1 MEQETQVVLSELINV
16 IRSPDWWTIGIT
28 VVNAAIMVWLGWRQY
43 KLQQQQTE
51 LQKRQTEAQE
61 YEIYRRLYLLV
72 NNANNEIDEF
82 LKNLYKGTWQ
92 THIQM
97 DKDYLLRK
105 QKYIEQLRKDLSEN
119 YWDYKLKFSQEF
131 LNVDGYHNIL
141 SQMFYVVQQFNES
154 MTKGEVNIAQGCQQ
168 FTCERGKE
176 DEAYAFII
184 ASRFKTMDLKDMIM
198 GGLMNFAEQ
207 KQALRKS
214 DEILNIIKEK
224 CQIDK
229 SSYV

>member
-1 MEQETQVVLSELINV
+1 MEQETQVVLSELIKV
-16 IRSPDWWTIGIT
+16 ISRPDWWTIGIT

-82 LKNLYKGTWQ
+82 LKNLYMGTWQ
-92 THIQM
+92 PHIQM

-119 YWDYKLKFSQEF
+119 YWDYKLKFSQESF
-131 LNVDGYHNIL
+131 NADSYHNIL
-141 SQMFYVVQQFNES
+141 SQMFYVLQQFNES

-168 FTCERGKE
+168 FTCERGRE
-176 DEAYAFII
+176 DETYAFII
-184 ASRFKTMDLKDMIM
+184 ASCFKTMDLKDMIM
-198 GGLMNFAEQ
+198 GVLMNFVEQ
-207 KQALRKS
+207 KKALRGS
-214 DEILNIIKEK
+214 EAILDFIKAK
-224 CQIDK
+224 CRIK
-229 SSYV
+229 

>member
-1 MEQETQVVLSELINV
+1 MEQETQVVLSELIKV
-16 IRSPDWWTIGIT
+16 ISRPDWWTIGIT
-28 VVNAAIMVWLGWRQY
+28 IVNAAIMVWLGWRQY

-82 LKNLYKGTWQ
+82 LKNLYMGTWQ
-92 THIQM
+92 PHIQM

-119 YWDYKLKFSQEF
+119 YWDYKLKFSQESF
-131 LNVDGYHNIL
+131 NTDAYHRIL
-141 SQMFYVVQQFNES
+141 SQMYYVLQQFNES
-154 MTKGEVNIAQGCQQ
+154 MLKGDIEIARGSQQ

-176 DEAYAFII
+176 DKTYAFII

-198 GGLMNFAEQ
+198 GGLMNFVEQ
-207 KQALRKS
+207 KKALRGS
-214 DEILNIIKEK
+214 DEILDFIKAK
-224 CQIDK
+224 CRIK
-229 SSYV
+229 

>member
-1 MEQETQVVLSELINV
+1 MEQETQVVLSELIKV
-16 IRSPDWWTIGIT
+16 ISRPDWWTIGIT
-28 VVNAAIMVWLGWRQY
+28 VVNAAIVVWLGWRQY

-72 NNANNEIDEF
+72 SNANNEIDEF
-82 LKNLYKGTWQ
+82 LKNLYMGTWQ
-92 THIQM
+92 PHIQM

-119 YWDYKLKFSQEF
+119 YWDYKLKFSQESF
-131 LNVDGYHNIL
+131 NADGYHNIL
-141 SQMFYVVQQFNES
+141 SQMFYVLQQFNES

-176 DEAYAFII
+176 DETCAFII

-198 GGLMNFAEQ
+198 GGLMNFVEQ
-207 KQALRKS
+207 KKALRGS
-214 DEILNIIKEK
+214 DEILDFIKAK
-224 CQIDK
+224 CRIK
-229 SSYV
+229 

>member
-1 MEQETQVVLSELINV
+1 MEQEIQAVLSELIDV
-16 IRSPDWWTIGIT
+16 IRRPDWWTIGIT
-28 VVNAAIMVWLGWRQY
+28 IVNAAIMVWLGWRQY

-72 NNANNEIDEF
+72 NNANNEIGEF
-82 LKNLYKGTWQ
+82 LKNLFMGTWQ
-92 THIQM
+92 PHIQM

-119 YWDYKLKFSQEF
+119 YWDYKLKFSQESF
-131 LNVDGYHNIL
+131 NTDAYHRIL
-141 SQMFYVVQQFNES
+141 SQMYYVLQQFNES
-154 MTKGEVNIAQGCQQ
+154 MLKGEIEIARGSQQ

-198 GGLMNFAEQ
+198 GGLMNFAKQ
-207 KQALRKS
+207 KKALRKS
-214 DEILNIIKEK
+214 DEILDLIKAK
-224 CQIDK
+224 CRIN
-229 SSYV
+229 

>member
-1 MEQETQVVLSELINV
+1 MEQETQVVLSELTKV
-16 IRSPDWWTIGIT
+16 ISRPDWWTIGIT

-82 LKNLYKGTWQ
+82 LKNLYMGTWYP
-92 THIQM
+92 HIQM

-105 QKYIEQLRKDLSEN
+105 QNYIEQLRKDLSEN
-119 YWDYKLKFSQEF
+119 YWDYKLKFSQESF
-131 LNVDGYHNIL
+131 NADGYHRIL
-141 SQMFYVVQQFNES
+141 SQMFYVLQQFNEL
-154 MTKGEVNIAQGCQQ
+154 MTKCEVNIAHGCQQ
-168 FTCERGKE
+168 FTYEQGKE

-214 DEILNIIKEK
+214 DEILDLIKAK
-224 CQIDK
+224 CRIN
-229 SSYV
+229 

>member
-1 MEQETQVVLSELINV
+1 MEQETQVVLSELIKV
-16 IRSPDWWTIGIT
+16 ISRPDWWTIGIT
-28 VVNAAIMVWLGWRQY
+28 IVNAAIMVWLGWRQY

-82 LKNLYKGTWQ
+82 LKNLYMGTWQ
-92 THIQM
+92 PHIQM

-119 YWDYKLKFSQEF
+119 YWDYKLKFSQESF
-131 LNVDGYHNIL
+131 NADGYHNIL
-141 SQMFYVVQQFNES
+141 SQMFYVLQQFNES

-176 DEAYAFII
+176 DEYYAFII

-198 GGLMNFAEQ
+198 GGLMSFAEQ
-207 KQALRKS
+207 KKALRGS
-214 DEILNIIKEK
+214 EEILDFIKAK
-224 CQIDK
+224 CRIK
-229 SSYV
+229 

>member
-1 MEQETQVVLSELINV
+1 MEQETQVVLSELIKV
-16 IRSPDWWTIGIT
+16 ISRPDWWTIGIT

-82 LKNLYKGTWQ
+82 LKNLYMGTWQ
-92 THIQM
+92 PHIQM

-141 SQMFYVVQQFNES
+141 SQMFYVLQQFNES

-214 DEILNIIKEK
+214 DEILDLIKAK
-224 CQIDK
+224 CRIN
-229 SSYV
+229 

>member
-1 MEQETQVVLSELINV
+1 MEQEIQVVLSELIDV
-16 IRSPDWWTIGIT
+16 IRRPDCWTIGIT
-28 VVNAAIMVWLGWRQY
+28 IVNAAIMVWLGWRQY

-82 LKNLYKGTWQ
+82 LKNLYMGTWQ
-92 THIQM
+92 PHIQM

-119 YWDYKLKFSQEF
+119 YWDYKLKFSQESF
-131 LNVDGYHNIL
+131 NADGYHNIL
-141 SQMFYVVQQFNES
+141 SQMFYVLQQFNES
-154 MTKGEVNIAQGCQQ
+154 MAKGEVNIAQGCQQ
-168 FTCERGKE
+168 FTCERGKD

-184 ASRFKTMDLKDMIM
+184 ASRFKTMDLKDIIM

-207 KQALRKS
+207 KKTLSGS
-214 DEILNIIKEK
+214 DEILSIIKNK
-224 CQIDK
+224 CRIN
-229 SSYV
+229 

>member
-1 MEQETQVVLSELINV
+1 MEQETQVVLSELIKV
-16 IRSPDWWTIGIT
+16 ISRPDWWTIGIT
-28 VVNAAIMVWLGWRQY
+28 IVNAAIVVWLGWRQY

-82 LKNLYKGTWQ
+82 LKNLYMGTWQ
-92 THIQM
+92 PHIQM

-119 YWDYKLKFSQEF
+119 YWDYKLKFSQESF
-131 LNVDGYHNIL
+131 NADGYHRIL
-141 SQMFYVVQQFNES
+141 SQMFYILQQFNES
-154 MTKGEVNIAQGCQQ
+154 MTKGEVNIAQGCQHFAYEQ
-168 FTCERGKE
+168 GKE
-176 DEAYAFII
+176 DETYAFII

-198 GGLMNFAEQ
+198 GGLMNFVEQ
-207 KQALRKS
+207 KKTLRGS
-214 DEILNIIKEK
+214 DEILSIIKNK
-224 CQIDK
+224 CRIN
-229 SSYV
+229 

>member
-1 MEQETQVVLSELINV
+1 MEQETQVVLSELIKV
-16 IRSPDWWTIGIT
+16 ISRPDWWTIGIT

-72 NNANNEIDEF
+72 NNAYNEINEF
-82 LKNLYKGTWQ
+82 IKNLFMATWQ
-92 THIQM
+92 PHIQM

-105 QKYIEQLRKDLSEN
+105 QKYIEQLKKDLSDN
-119 YWDYKLKFSQEF
+119 YWDYKLKFSQEYF
-131 LNVDGYHNIL
+131 NVDGYRQIL
-141 SQMFYVVQQFNES
+141 SQMFYVLQQFNES
-154 MTKGEVNIAQGCQQ
+154 MLKGEIEIARGSQQ

-198 GGLMNFAEQ
+198 GGLMNFVDQ
-207 KQALRKS
+207 KKALRRS
-214 DEILNIIKEK
+214 DEILDVIKAK
-224 CQIDK
+224 CRIN
-229 SSYV
+229 

>member
-1 MEQETQVVLSELINV
+1 MEQEIQVVLSELIKV
-16 IRSPDWWTIGIT
+16 ISRPDWWTIGIT

-82 LKNLYKGTWQ
+82 LKNLYMGTWQ
-92 THIQM
+92 PHIQM

-119 YWDYKLKFSQEF
+119 YWDYKLKFSQESF
-131 LNVDGYHNIL
+131 NTDAYHRIL
-141 SQMFYVVQQFNES
+141 SQMYYVLQQFNES
-154 MTKGEVNIAQGCQQ
+154 MLKGDIEIARGSQQ
-168 FTCERGKE
+168 FICERGKE
-176 DEAYAFII
+176 DETYAFII

-207 KQALRKS
+207 KKTLRGS
-214 DEILNIIKEK
+214 DEILSIIKNK
-224 CQIDK
+224 CRIN
-229 SSYV
+229 

>member
-1 MEQETQVVLSELINV
+1 MEQETQVILSELIKV
-16 IRSPDWWTIGIT
+16 ISRPDWWTIGIT

-82 LKNLYKGTWQ
+82 LKNLYMGTWQ
-92 THIQM
+92 PHIQM

-119 YWDYKLKFSQEF
+119 YWDYKLKFSQESF
-131 LNVDGYHNIL
+131 NVDGYHNIL
-141 SQMFYVVQQFNES
+141 SQMFYVLQQFNES

-207 KQALRKS
+207 KRELSGFEKFVS
-214 DEILNIIKEK
+214 EIEMK
-224 CQIDK
+224 CKI
-229 SSYV
+229 V

>member
-1 MEQETQVVLSELINV
+1 MEQEIQVVLSELIEV
-16 IRSPDWWTIGIT
+16 ISRPDWWTIGIT

-82 LKNLYKGTWQ
+82 LKNLYMGTWQ
-92 THIQM
+92 PHIQM

-119 YWDYKLKFSQEF
+119 YWDYKLKFSQESF
-131 LNVDGYHNIL
+131 NTDAYHRIL
-141 SQMFYVVQQFNES
+141 SQMYYVLQQFNES
-154 MTKGEVNIAQGCQQ
+154 MLKGDIEIARGSQP

-176 DEAYAFII
+176 DETYAFII

-207 KQALRKS
+207 KKTLRGS
-214 DEILNIIKEK
+214 DEILSIIKNK
-224 CQIDK
+224 CRIN
-229 SSYV
+229 

>member
-1 MEQETQVVLSELINV
+1 MEQEIQVVLSELIDV
-16 IRSPDWWTIGIT
+16 IRRPDWWTIGIT
-28 VVNAAIMVWLGWRQY
+28 IVNAAIMVWLGWRQY

-72 NNANNEIDEF
+72 NNANNEIGEF
-82 LKNLYKGTWQ
+82 LINLYMGTWQ
-92 THIQM
+92 PHIHM

-119 YWDYKLKFSQEF
+119 YWDYKLKFSQESF
-131 LNVDGYHNIL
+131 NADSYHNIL
-141 SQMFYVVQQFNES
+141 SQMFYVLQQFNES

-168 FTCERGKE
+168 FTYERGKE

-184 ASRFKTMDLKDMIM
+184 ASRFKTIDLKDMIM
-198 GGLMNFAEQ
+198 GGLMNFIEQ
-207 KQALRKS
+207 KNALRGN
-214 DEILNIIKEK
+214 DEILDSIKAK
-224 CQIDK
+224 CRID
-229 SSYV
+229 

>member
-1 MEQETQVVLSELINV
+1 MEQETQVVLSELIKV
-16 IRSPDWWTIGIT
+16 ISRPDWWTIWIT

-82 LKNLYKGTWQ
+82 LNNLYMGTWQ
-92 THIQM
+92 PHIQM

-119 YWDYKLKFSQEF
+119 YWDYKLKFSQESF
-131 LNVDGYHNIL
+131 NADGYHRIL
-141 SQMFYVVQQFNES
+141 SQMFYILQIHCFATRRND
-154 MTKGEVNIAQGCQQ
+154 KGISFVLFASL
-168 FTCERGKE
+168 TCKLLTTSCYF
-176 DEAYAFII
+176 DIT
-184 ASRFKTMDLKDMIM
+184 FKH
-198 GGLMNFAEQ
+198 
-207 KQALRKS
+207 
-214 DEILNIIKEK
+214 
-224 CQIDK
+224 
-229 SSYV
+229 

>member
-1 MEQETQVVLSELINV
+1 MEQETQVVLSELIKV
-16 IRSPDWWTIGIT
+16 ISRPDWWTIGIT

-72 NNANNEIDEF
+72 SNANNEIDEF
-82 LKNLYKGTWQ
+82 LNNLFMGTWQ
-92 THIQM
+92 PHIQM
-97 DKDYLLRK
+97 DKDFLLRK

-119 YWDYKLKFSQEF
+119 YWDYKLKFSQESF
-131 LNVDGYHNIL
+131 NADGYHRIL
-141 SQMFYVVQQFNES
+141 SQMFYVLQQFNEL
-154 MTKGEVNIAQGCQQ
+154 MTKGEVNIAQGCQHFAYEQ
-168 FTCERGKE
+168 GKE
-176 DEAYAFII
+176 DETYAFII

-198 GGLMNFAEQ
+198 DGLMNFAEQ

-214 DEILNIIKEK
+214 DEILDLIKAK
-224 CQIDK
+224 CRIN
-229 SSYV
+229 